1 MAWRAE
7 ALLSQKA
14 TESHKTSV
22 SRLIGFVSS
31 CLEEVVAFFVGE
43 EVAHMADG
51 LPEFWVGSDSSLSD
65 QRLELREGHFDRVQ
79 VGAVGRQEQEPR
91 ADIAHG
97 FGRTGALVAR
107 QVVEDDHVA
116 GTQGWHQLGLDI
128 EVEHIPIHRSVDHP
142 GPVQSVV
149 PQGTDER
156 LRSPMSERSV
166 IDQALPARG
175 PAGGLGHVGLSDVS
189 SMNANLSRWRA
200 MKGWRL
206 PTQMRR
212 RSATSWRFC
221 SSACRSFF
229 V

>member
-1 MAWRAE
+1 MAWRAL
-7 ALLSQKA
+7 ALSSHKSLDQ
-14 TESHKTSV
+14 HKTSL
-22 SRLIGFVSS
+22 SRLIGSVPCRF
-31 CLEEVVAFFVGE
+31 EEVVAFFVGE

-51 LPEFWVGSDSSLSD
+51 LPEFWVGSGSSLSD

-107 QVVEDDHVA
+107 QVVEEDHVA

-142 GPVQSVV
+142 RRVQSVV
-149 PQGTDER
+149 RKGTDER
-156 LRSPMSERSV
+156 LRSQMSERCV
-166 IDQALPARG
+166 IDRALPARG
-175 PAGGLGHVGLSDVS
+175 PAGGLCHVRLSDVS